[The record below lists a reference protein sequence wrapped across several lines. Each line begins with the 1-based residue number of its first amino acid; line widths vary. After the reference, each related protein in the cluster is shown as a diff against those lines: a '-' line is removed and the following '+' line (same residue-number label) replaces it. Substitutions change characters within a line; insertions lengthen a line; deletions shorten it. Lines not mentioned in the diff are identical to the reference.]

1 MNNVEITVRGIEAEL
16 RWDPTD
22 RLRLVSGASYARYD
36 NPVDAKETNGTSLVT
51 QSEYHVVPFKLNLR
65 ALYDLSS
72 QWQLDSALYY
82 VDDIETLQVDAYARL
97 DLRLGWRPVSNIQAS
112 IGVQN
117 LLEDRHEEFASWNWE
132 LAQEVQR
139 NIYGRFTWGF

>member
-1 MNNVEITVRGIEAEL
+1 MVEVQDLTTL
-16 RWDPTD
+16 
-22 RLRLVSGASYARYD
+22 
-36 NPVDAKETNGTSLVT
+36 
-51 QSEYHVVPFKLNLR
+51 LR
-65 ALYDLSS
+65 ARAEHEGDSNLFTFLEFPDDGEKSVASSLS
-72 QWQLDSALYY
+72 
-82 VDDIETLQVDAYARL
+82 YARL